1 MICYADN
8 QESIMVTVG
17 LKPPQQ
23 HIGIAALREIWAIA
37 DDAGFDGCWVFD
49 HLAPMGP
56 DRTGD
61 VFDGWTLLAAMAEAT
76 KRVRIGCL
84 VSGNT
89 HRHPGTFAKIAAT
102 VDHLSG
108 GRLDVGLGAGGDA
121 YTDAMM
127 GTPTPRPVERVER
140 LAETCEIL
148 RLLWTRAETG
158 YRGRHYTLTGA
169 LSDPKPRQPKPP
181 LWLGSSGEK
190 LGLRVVAEHAD
201 VWLNAA
207 LPGTGIAELR
217 RLSRVLDEHC
227 AAAGRDPATIRRAVQ
242 FRLPS
247 DADGAVRLAR
257 SYVEAGFTELVLMP
271 TGHDDVV
278 KAAEAAADVL
288 PRLRALG

>member
-1 MICYADN
+1 
-8 QESIMVTVG
+8 MVTIG

-23 HIGIAALREIWAIA
+23 HLGIAALREVWAIA

-84 VSGNT
+84 VSGATN
-89 HRHPGTFAKIAAT
+89 RHPGTFAKIAET

-127 GTPTPRPVERVER
+127 GTPTPPPVERVER

-148 RLLWTRAETG
+148 SLLWTRTVTD
-158 YRGRHYTLTGA
+158 YPGRHYTLTGA
-169 LSDPKPRQPKPP
+169 RSDPKPRQPKPP

-190 LGLRVVAEHAD
+190 LGLRVVAQHAD

-207 LPGTGIAELR
+207 LPGTEITELQ

-227 AAAGRDPATIRRAVQ
+227 AAVGRDPVTIRRAAQ

-247 DADGAVRLAR
+247 DADSAVRLAG
-257 SYVEAGFTELVLMP
+257 SHVEAGFTELVLMP
-271 TGHDDVV
+271 TGRDDVV
-278 KAAEAAADVL
+278 TASEAAAKLL
-288 PRLRALG
+288 PRLRELG

>member
-1 MICYADN
+1 MI
-8 QESIMVTVG
+8 TVG

-23 HIGIAALREIWAIA
+23 HIGIAALREIWAVA

-49 HLAPMGP
+49 HLAPMGR

-76 KRVRIGCL
+76 NRVRIGCL

-89 HRHPGTFAKIAAT
+89 NRHPGTLAKIAAT

-121 YTDAMM
+121 LTDAML
-127 GTPTPRPVERVER
+127 GTPTPPPVERVEK
-140 LAETCEIL
+140 LAEACEIL
-148 RLLWTRAETG
+148 GLLWTRPETDHA
-158 YRGRHYTLTGA
+158 GRHYTLTGA
-169 LSDPKPRQPKPP
+169 VSDPKPVQPKPP

-207 LPGTGIAELR
+207 LPGTEIAELQ

-247 DADGAVRLAR
+247 DADSALRLAR
-257 SYVEAGFTELVLMP
+257 SYVDAGFTELVLMP
-271 TGHDDVV
+271 TGHDNVV
-278 KAAEAAADVL
+278 KAAEAAADLL
-288 PRLRALG
+288 PRLRDVG

>member
-1 MICYADN
+1 MICHTDN

-89 HRHPGTFAKIAAT
+89 NRHPGTFAKIAAT

-121 YTDAMM
+121 FTDAMM
-127 GTPTPRPVERVER
+127 GTPTPAPVERVER

-148 RLLWTRAETG
+148 GLLWTREETD
-158 YRGRHYTLTGA
+158 YRGRHYTLTA
-169 LSDPKPRQPKPP
+169 ARSDPKPRQPKPP

-207 LPGTGIAELR
+207 LPGTEIAELQ

-227 AAAGRDPATIRRAVQ
+227 ATVGRDPATIRRAAQ

-247 DADGAVRLAR
+247 DADGAVRLAQ

-278 KAAEAAADVL
+278 KAAEAAADLL
-288 PRLRALG
+288 PRLRDVG

>member
-1 MICYADN
+1 MTA
-8 QESIMVTVG
+8 VG

-23 HIGIAALREIWAIA
+23 HIGIGALRELWAIA

-49 HLAPMGP
+49 HLVPMGR
-56 DRTGD
+56 DRSGD
-61 VFDGWTLLAAMAEAT
+61 IFDGWSLLAAMAEAT

-84 VSGNT
+84 VSGTTN
-89 HRHPGTFAKIAAT
+89 RHPGTFAKIAVT

-108 GRLDVGLGAGGDA
+108 GRLDVGLGAGDDA
-121 YTDAMM
+121 LADAMM
-127 GTPTPRPVERVER
+127 GTPTPPAVERVEK

-148 RLLWTRAETG
+148 RLLWTREEID

-169 LSDPKPRQPKPP
+169 LSDPKPQQPKPP

-190 LGLRVVAEHAD
+190 RGLRVVAEHAD

-207 LPGTGIAELR
+207 LPGTEIVELQ

-227 AAAGRDPATIRRAVQ
+227 AAVGRDPATIRRAVQ

-247 DADGAVRLAR
+247 DADSALRLAQG
-257 SYVEAGFTELVLMP
+257 YVDAGFTELVLMP
-271 TGHDDVV
+271 AGDDNVV
-278 KAAEAAADVL
+278 NAAEAAAGLL
-288 PRLRALG
+288 PRLRELG

>member
-1 MICYADN
+1 MTTI
-8 QESIMVTVG
+8 G

-37 DDAGFDGCWVFD
+37 DDAGFDGCWTFD

-61 VFDGWTLLAAMAEAT
+61 VFDGWSLLAAMAEAT
-76 KRVRIGCL
+76 HRVRIGCL

-89 HRHPGTFAKIAAT
+89 NRHPGTFAKIAAT

-108 GRLDVGLGAGGDA
+108 GRLDVGLGAGGDTL
-121 YTDAMM
+121 TDTMM
-127 GTPTPRPVERVER
+127 GTPTTSAVERVER

-148 RLLWTRAETG
+148 GLLWTRPETG

-169 LSDPKPRQPKPP
+169 ISDPKPVQRPKPP

-190 LGLRVVAEHAD
+190 RGLRVVAEHAD

-207 LPGTGIAELR
+207 LPGTEIAELQ
-217 RLSRVLDEHC
+217 RLSRVLDAHC
-227 AAAGRDPATIRRAVQ
+227 AAAGRDPAAVRRAVQ

-247 DADGAVRLAR
+247 DADSAVRLAR
-257 SYVEAGFTELVLMP
+257 SYVDAGFTELVLMP
-271 TGHDDVV
+271 AGPGGVV
-278 KAAEAAADVL
+278 AASEAAAKLL
-288 PRLRALG
+288 PRLRDVG

>member
-1 MICYADN
+1 MICTTDN
-8 QESIMVTVG
+8 QELAMTTVG

-23 HIGIAALREIWAIA
+23 HIGIGRLREIWAIA

-56 DRTGD
+56 ERTGD

-76 KRVRIGCL
+76 NHVRIGCL

-89 HRHPGTFAKIAAT
+89 NRHPGTLAKIAAT

-108 GRLDVGLGAGGDA
+108 GRLDVGLGAGGDVL
-121 YTDAMM
+121 TDTMM
-127 GTPTPRPVERVER
+127 GTPTPPAIERVER

-148 RLLWTRAETG
+148 RLLWTRPVAG
-158 YRGRHYTLTGA
+158 HAGRHYTLTGA
-169 LSDPKPRQPKPP
+169 VSDPKPLQPEPP

-190 LGLRVVAEHAD
+190 RGLRVVAEQAD

-207 LPGTGIAELR
+207 LPGTEIVELQ
-217 RLSRVLDEHC
+217 RLSSVLDRHC
-227 AAAGRDPATIRRAVQ
+227 ADVGRDPATIRRAVQ

-247 DADGAVRLAR
+247 EPDSALRLAA
-257 SYVEAGFTELVLMP
+257 SYVSAGFTELVLMP

-278 KAAEAAADVL
+278 RASEAAAKLL
-288 PRLRALG
+288 PRLRDVG

>member
-1 MICYADN
+1 MT
-8 QESIMVTVG
+8 TVG

-61 VFDGWTLLAAMAEAT
+61 VFDGWSLLAAMAEAT

-84 VSGNT
+84 VSGTTN
-89 HRHPGTFAKIAAT
+89 RHPGTFAKIAAT

-108 GRLDVGLGAGGDA
+108 GRLDIGLGAGGDA
-121 YTDAMM
+121 VTDAMM
-127 GTPTPRPVERVER
+127 GTPTPSPVERVER

-148 RLLWTRAETG
+148 DLLWARDETD

-169 LSDPKPRQPKPP
+169 RSDPKPRQPKPP

-190 LGLRVVAEHAD
+190 RGLRVVASHAD

-207 LPGTGIAELR
+207 LPGTEIAELQ
-217 RLSRVLDEHC
+217 RLSCVLDEHC
-227 AAAGRDPATIRRAVQ
+227 AAVGRDPATVRRAVQ
-242 FRLPS
+242 FRPPS
-247 DADGAVRLAR
+247 DADGAVRLAQ

-278 KAAEAAADVL
+278 KAAEAAANLL
-288 PRLRALG
+288 PRLRDVG

>member
-1 MICYADN
+1 MT
-8 QESIMVTVG
+8 TVG

-61 VFDGWTLLAAMAEAT
+61 VFDGWSLLAAMAEAT
-76 KRVRIGCL
+76 QRVRIGCL

-89 HRHPGTFAKIAAT
+89 NRHPGTFAKIAAT

-121 YTDAMM
+121 LTDAMM
-127 GTPTPRPVERVER
+127 GTPTPSAAERVER

-148 RLLWTRAETG
+148 RLLWTEPVTG
-158 YRGRHYTLTGA
+158 HHGRHYTLTGA
-169 LSDPKPRQPKPP
+169 VSDPKPVQRPRPP

-190 LGLRVVAEHAD
+190 RGLRVVAEHAD

-207 LPGTGIAELR
+207 LPGTEIPELQ
-217 RLSRVLDEHC
+217 RLSRVLDAHC
-227 AAAGRDPATIRRAVQ
+227 AAVGRDPATVRRAVQ

-247 DADGAVRLAR
+247 DADSALRLTQ

-271 TGHDDVV
+271 AGRDDVV
-278 KAAEAAADVL
+278 AASEAAAKLL
-288 PRLRALG
+288 PRLRDVG

>member
-1 MICYADN
+1 MT
-8 QESIMVTVG
+8 TVG

-23 HIGIAALREIWAIA
+23 HVGIAALRQIWAIA

-49 HLAPMGP
+49 HLAPMGA

-61 VFDGWTLLAAMAEAT
+61 IFDGWTLLAAMAEAT
-76 KRVRIGCL
+76 RRVRIGCL

-89 HRHPGTFAKIAAT
+89 NRHPGTFAKIAVT

-108 GRLDVGLGAGGDA
+108 GRLDVGLGAGGDTL
-121 YTDAMM
+121 TDAMM
-127 GTPTPRPVERVER
+127 GTPTPPAAERVGR

-148 RLLWTRAETG
+148 GLLWTRRETD
-158 YRGRHYTLTGA
+158 YRGRYYTLTGA
-169 LSDPKPRQPKPP
+169 VSDPKPVQAKPP

-190 LGLRVVAEHAD
+190 RGLRVVAEHAD
-201 VWLNAA
+201 VWLSAA
-207 LPGTGIAELR
+207 LPGTELAELQ

-247 DADGAVRLAR
+247 DADGALRLAE
-257 SYVEAGFTELVLMP
+257 SYVAAGFTELVLMP
-271 TGHDDVV
+271 GGHDDVV
-278 KAAEAAADVL
+278 KAAGAAADLL
-288 PRLRALG
+288 PRLRDVG

>member
-1 MICYADN
+1 
-8 QESIMVTVG
+8 MVTIG
-17 LKPPQQ
+17 IKPPQQ
-23 HIGIAALREIWAIA
+23 HVGIAALREIWAIA

-76 KRVRIGCL
+76 KHVRIGCL
-84 VSGNT
+84 VSGATN
-89 HRHPGTFAKIAAT
+89 RHPGTFAKIAAT

-121 YTDAMM
+121 VTDAMM
-127 GTPTPRPVERVER
+127 GTPTPSPVERVER

-148 RLLWTRAETG
+148 SLLWTRPVTDYPG
-158 YRGRHYTLTGA
+158 THYTLTGA
-169 LSDPKPRQPKPP
+169 RSDPKPRQPKPP

-190 LGLRVVAEHAD
+190 LGLRVVAQHAD

-207 LPGTGIAELR
+207 LPGTEVTELQ

-227 AAAGRDPATIRRAVQ
+227 AAVGRDPATVRRAAQ

-247 DADGAVRLAR
+247 DADSAVRLAR
-257 SYVEAGFTELVLMP
+257 SHVEAGFTELVLMP
-271 TGHDDVV
+271 TGRDDVV
-278 KAAEAAADVL
+278 TASEAAAKLL
-288 PRLRALG
+288 PRLRELG